1 MRKTVTMVKEQYIDQ
16 VVRVELGMNVEQPA
30 DEAIAERIRFWQGRS
45 SGERIAATW
54 EITRRVHLAR
64 GYDPDDLKLK
74 RSVTRLIHFDR

>member
-1 MRKTVTMVKEQYIDQ
+1 MRKWVTKVKEQYIDQ
-16 VVRVELGMNVEQPA
+16 VVRTELGENVEPA

-74 RSVTRLIHFDR
+74 RSVNRFIRVDR